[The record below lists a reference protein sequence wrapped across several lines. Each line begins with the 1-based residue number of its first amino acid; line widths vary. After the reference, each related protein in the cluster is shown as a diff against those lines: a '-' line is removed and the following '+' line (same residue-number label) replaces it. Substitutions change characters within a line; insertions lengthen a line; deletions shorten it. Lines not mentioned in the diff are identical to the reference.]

1 MQPTT
6 PVRFAA
12 FGPRNYRLMWVGLA
26 VLAAGFITM
35 TLDTADYGEG
45 FLGITLG
52 PILLVLGFVIEFF
65 AIMLRDAAVVPAANQ
80 PVSAMPTAASIPA
93 PTLGGFSQP
102 TTPPAPAAP
111 TRPSY
116 KPL

>member
-1 MQPTT
+1 MLSP
-6 PVRFAA
+6 FAA

-35 TLDTADYGEG
+35 TLDKADYGEG

-52 PILLVLGFVIEFF
+52 PILLILGFIIEFF
-65 AIMLRDAAVVPAANQ
+65 AIMLRDPAVVAGSAQPVASAGAVNISLSDATPMPAA
-80 PVSAMPTAASIPA
+80 PKPA
-93 PTLGGFSQP
+93 
-102 TTPPAPAAP
+102 AAP

>member
-1 MQPTT
+1 MTSS
-6 PVRFAA
+6 FAA
-12 FGPRNYRLMWVGLA
+12 FGPRNYRLMGLGLA
-26 VLAAGFITM
+26 ALAAGFITM

-52 PILLVLGFVIEFF
+52 PILLVLGFVLEFF
-65 AIMLRDAAVVPAANQ
+65 AIMLRDPAAVVGATPNAGA
-80 PVSAMPTAASIPA
+80 PPMSITMTDAGAGLATAR
-93 PTLGGFSQP
+93 PTLP
-102 TTPPAPAAP
+102 PAAP

>member
-1 MQPTT
+1 MPAH
-6 PVRFAA
+6 FAA

-35 TLDTADYGEG
+35 TLDKADYGEG

-52 PILLVLGFVIEFF
+52 PILLVLGFVLEFF
-65 AIMLRDAAVVPAANQ
+65 AIMLRDPAVVSEAA
-80 PVSAMPTAASIPA
+80 PKAAFSASAVPA
-93 PTLGGFSQP
+93 PGAAA
-102 TTPPAPAAP
+102 TPASPGPPAAP

>member
-1 MQPTT
+1 MT
-6 PVRFAA
+6 PSSPARFAA
-12 FGPRNYRLMWVGLA
+12 FGPGNYRLMWVGLA

-35 TLDTADYGEG
+35 TLDKADYGEG

-52 PILLVLGFVIEFF
+52 PILLILGFIIEFF
-65 AIMLRDAAVVPAANQ
+65 AIMRRDPAVVAA
-80 PVSAMPTAASIPA
+80 STEPTAAASTVNLSPSDAAPA
-93 PTLGGFSQP
+93 PVASK
-102 TTPPAPAAP
+102 PAAAAP

>member
-1 MQPTT
+1 MPSS
-6 PVRFAA
+6 FAA
-12 FGPRNYRLMWVGLA
+12 FGPRNYRLMWVGIA

-35 TLDTADYGEG
+35 TLDSADYGEG

-65 AIMLRDAAVVPAANQ
+65 AIMLRDSAAVAQAAQ
-80 PVSAMPTAASIPA
+80 PMNTVPTATSIPA
-93 PTLGGFSQP
+93 PAPGYAPAPQSA
-102 TTPPAPAAP
+102 TPPAPAVP